1 MILSDLNP
9 NFETPVLPVSA
20 FNELIGDHLAALGEV
35 IVEGEISQLQI
46 SQGRW
51 LFLTLKDEN
60 ASVSVFAPVFK
71 ITSLNSLAEGMKV
84 QVYGTAGLYAKT
96 GRFSLT
102 AYRIVPAGEGAL
114 KQAYERLKTK
124 LLAEGLFDPARKRP
138 LPRLPERIGLIT
150 GQDAR
155 AYSDFIKIIGE
166 RLGGLE
172 ISFFPVSV
180 QGKDS
185 VSSIIEAFN
194 YFNQL
199 KNPPEVLVLTR
210 GGGSLEDLL
219 SFNDEAVARAVFS
232 SKIPVISA
240 IGHEEDV
247 ALTDFVADLRASTPS
262 NAAEL
267 LVPTRQELLAKIS
280 HLEATLDSSLMA
292 ELKDQQS
299 LVNHYGE
306 KLAGILD
313 LQQNRREELVKKLTR
328 QIFGVEQKIQLKDRQ
343 QQLKVSQLT
352 QQISQKLLLT
362 NQKLTNLERLL
373 GTLDYQKTLARGFSI
388 TRTKAGKIITHKDQ
402 VNPGTNLITTLAKG
416 EINSIS
422 Q

>member
-1 MILSDLNP
+1 MDLLNSTSDQLAI
-9 NFETPVLPVSA
+9 PVSA
-20 FNELIGDHLAALGEV
+20 FNSLVNDHLSALGEV

-51 LFLTLKDEN
+51 LFLTLKDES

-71 ITSLNSLAEGMKV
+71 ITTLNSLVEGMKV
-84 QVYGTAGLYAKT
+84 QVYGTASLYAKT

-124 LLAEGLFDPARKRP
+124 LSAEGLFDPARKRP

-155 AYSDFIKIIGE
+155 AYSDFIKIISE
-166 RLGGLE
+166 RLGGLK

-185 VSSIIEAFN
+185 VASILRAFN

-199 KNPPEVLVLTR
+199 ENPPEVLVLTR

-219 SFNDEAVARAVFS
+219 SFNDETVARAVFG

-267 LVPTRQELLAKIS
+267 LVPTRNELLAKINY
-280 HLEATLDSSLMA
+280 LETSLESNLMA
-292 ELKDQQS
+292 ELKDQQR

-306 KLAGILD
+306 KLSGILN
-313 LQQNRREELVKKLTR
+313 LQQNRREDLAKKLTR
-328 QIFGVEQKIQLKDRQ
+328 QIYGLEQKLQLKTKHRE
-343 QQLKVSQLT
+343 LKVSQLS
-352 QQISQKLLLT
+352 QLILQKLQLT
-362 NQKLTNLERLL
+362 NQKLTGLERLL
-373 GTLDYQKTLARGFSI
+373 ATLDYQKTLARGFSI
-388 TRTKAGKIITHKDQ
+388 TKTATGKIITAKDQ
-402 VNPGTNLITTLAKG
+402 IISGTNLITTLAKG

-422 Q
+422 L

>member
-1 MILSDLNP
+1 
-9 NFETPVLPVSA
+9 
-20 FNELIGDHLAALGEV
+20 
-35 IVEGEISQLQI
+35 
-46 SQGRW
+46 
-51 LFLTLKDEN
+51 
-60 ASVSVFAPVFK
+60 
-71 ITSLNSLAEGMKV
+71 MKV
-84 QVYGTAGLYAKT
+84 QVYGTASLYAKT

-124 LLAEGLFDPARKRP
+124 LSAEGLFDPARKRP

-155 AYSDFIKIIGE
+155 AYSDFIKIISE
-166 RLGGLE
+166 RLGGLK

-185 VSSIIEAFN
+185 VASILRAFN

-199 KNPPEVLVLTR
+199 ENPPEVLVLTR

-219 SFNDEAVARAVFS
+219 SFNDETVARAVFG

-267 LVPTRQELLAKIS
+267 LVPTRNELLAKINY
-280 HLEATLDSSLMA
+280 LETSLESNLMA
-292 ELKDQQS
+292 ELKDQQR

-306 KLAGILD
+306 KLSGILN
-313 LQQNRREELVKKLTR
+313 LQQNRREDLAKKLTR
-328 QIFGVEQKIQLKDRQ
+328 QIYGLEQKLQLKTKHRE
-343 QQLKVSQLT
+343 LKVSQLS
-352 QQISQKLLLT
+352 QLILQKLQLT
-362 NQKLTNLERLL
+362 NQKLTGLERLL
-373 GTLDYQKTLARGFSI
+373 ATLDYQKTLARGFSI
-388 TRTKAGKIITHKDQ
+388 TKTATGKIITAKDQ
-402 VNPGTNLITTLAKG
+402 IISGTNLITTLAKG

-422 Q
+422 L